1 MTCPRPWPAIPPW
14 WTSTSAPTG
23 NPIPLLE
30 VQALAASYG
39 DVRVLSAVTL
49 SVAAGEIVALVG
61 GNGAGKSTLL
71 KSIAGLL
78 PPRGRHPL
86 GGRGSRSRGR
96 APDRRARPRHGPG
109 GAPAL
114 RGHDRA
120 GASRPGRLHS
130 AGAGRAPGE
139 PRARPRLLPL
149 PARAAPPRRPLS
161 LGRAAADGGHRACP
175 HEQSPAPDAGRA
187 LARDR
192 PAPGADHPDRA
203 RGDQPGRRG
212 RPPRRA
218 ERAGRAHPGPSRLC
232 PRVGPDHR
240 RGAER
245 RLALGRACPPRLS
258 RPAGHPRVS
267 ALAQQIVLGILIGG
281 LYGLAAAGLSLVF
294 GVLKVLNVAHG
305 ELIMLGGYAAFWA
318 VALLG
323 MDPFGSLVLVV
334 PLSML
339 AGFFLY
345 GALFGFV
352 VRANEETREKN
363 SLLIGFGLAL
373 VLHALAVRLW
383 TADERSIITPYG
395 GAVIMVAGLSIPVVR
410 LLSLVLA
417 FAVIG
422 GLQLL
427 LTHWRWGKAIR
438 ATAEDWQAAL
448 LTGIDVRRAYL
459 LAFAIGT
466 GLAGIAGVL
475 VSVGYSISPS
485 IGLEWTLKALIVVV
499 LAGLGSMIGTFIG
512 GILLGVAEALSAA
525 AFGGPYRE
533 VVGLVIFVV
542 VLCVRP
548 RGLFG
553 R

>member
-1 MTCPRPWPAIPPW
+1 
-14 WTSTSAPTG
+14 
-23 NPIPLLE
+23 
-30 VQALAASYG
+30 
-39 DVRVLSAVTL
+39 
-49 SVAAGEIVALVG
+49 
-61 GNGAGKSTLL
+61 
-71 KSIAGLL
+71 
-78 PPRGRHPL
+78 
-86 GGRGSRSRGR
+86 
-96 APDRRARPRHGPG
+96 
-109 GAPAL
+109 
-114 RGHDRA
+114 
-120 GASRPGRLHS
+120 
-130 AGAGRAPGE
+130 
-139 PRARPRLLPL
+139 
-149 PARAAPPRRPLS
+149 
-161 LGRAAADGGHRACP
+161 
-175 HEQSPAPDAGRA
+175 
-187 LARDR
+187 
-192 PAPGADHPDRA
+192 
-203 RGDQPGRRG
+203 
-212 RPPRRA
+212 
-218 ERAGRAHPGPSRLC
+218 
-232 PRVGPDHR
+232 
-240 RGAER
+240 
-245 RLALGRACPPRLS
+245 
-258 RPAGHPRVS
+258 VS
-267 ALAQQIVLGILIGG
+267 ALAQQIVLGVLIGG

-334 PLSML
+334 PLSLL
-339 AGFFLY
+339 AGIFLY

-352 VRANEETREKN
+352 VRASEETREKN

-383 TADERSIITPYG
+383 TADERSIVTPYG
-395 GAVIMVAGLSIPVVR
+395 GAVITVAGLSIPVVR
-410 LLSLVLA
+410 LLSLVIA

-459 LAFAIGT
+459 LAFAMGT
-466 GLAGIAGVL
+466 ALAGTAGVL
-475 VSVGYSISPS
+475 VSVGYSVSPS

-499 LAGLGSMIGTFIG
+499 LAGLGSMIGTFVG

-542 VLCVRP
+542 VLCARP